1 MQFKEDGYR
10 HQEESSEFRKEAIM
24 KKNYFLFTMVLVFG
38 LVIYLYYT
46 FVYVEQ
52 PRKIRKLKG
61 EIEVLNERLIS
72 AQIIARELDQVAK
85 LIEQNLATSAKDSL
99 AEDSS
104 IPFLNYITNIMEELN
119 IKLIKLDPGSK
130 INMRDYIKS
139 PYKMQIECTYEEL
152 GKFINRVEK
161 SERLVT
167 VEGFEIDNSIRKI
180 KDIKDVRTKK
190 NAHRMDLTISTL
202 TLIKR

>member
-1 MQFKEDGYR
+1 
-10 HQEESSEFRKEAIM
+10 
-24 KKNYFLFTMVLVFG
+24 
-38 LVIYLYYT
+38 
-46 FVYVEQ
+46 
-52 PRKIRKLKG
+52 
-61 EIEVLNERLIS
+61 
-72 AQIIARELDQVAK
+72 
-85 LIEQNLATSAKDSL
+85 
-99 AEDSS
+99 
-104 IPFLNYITNIMEELN
+104 
-119 IKLIKLDPGSK
+119 
-130 INMRDYIKS
+130 
-139 PYKMQIECTYEEL
+139 MQIECTYEEL